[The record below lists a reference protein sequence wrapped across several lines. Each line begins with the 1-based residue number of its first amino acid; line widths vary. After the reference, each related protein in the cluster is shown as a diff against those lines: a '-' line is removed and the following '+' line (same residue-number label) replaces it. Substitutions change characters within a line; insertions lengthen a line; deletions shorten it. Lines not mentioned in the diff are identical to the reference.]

1 MKSDPDVHAEG
12 KSKGWHPEHWVS
24 LIPYGIHETHPAER
38 GRSREAGASPV
49 WSDPDLV
56 PTCRFC
62 GAPIGRDRDGRWA
75 ATHPGDDAPWSCPVN
90 AGGHA
95 PFEREADR

>member
-1 MKSDPDVHAEG
+1 MADPFTRCQSVNKAGFHCWLARNHRG
-12 KSKGWHPEHWVS
+12 
-24 LIPYGIHETHPAER
+24 GIHETHPAER

-56 PTCRFC
+56 PTCRSC